1 MTAPAFPETPD
12 LKALRIAVGL
22 SGGAD
27 STYLSLL
34 ASGANPHALILV
46 HINHELRGHESDAD
60 EAFCRQFARSLDRP
74 LVVVRRS
81 GVESGLVNLPANP
94 SARYRAI
101 RLHVFKQVV
110 ETYNLDSVLLAHHA
124 DDQAETILLR
134 LARGGGLHALRGMR
148 ETTRLQGII
157 IERPLL
163 HTRAADIRSRLREWG
178 QDWREDSTNASSH
191 YRRNV
196 ARQILSR
203 DRQLTEH
210 LLQLSREASIAIDA
224 LDAAAPVLDARFPC
238 TELATLPT
246 PIAEHAARRWLI
258 ARGSPADDVSP
269 DVCQRLI
276 QQASDPA
283 SPLRQHYPGRIL
295 VRRRKKHLDVLSCQA

>member
-1 MTAPAFPETPD
+1 MRAASFPETVAV
-12 LKALRIAVGL
+12 KARRIAVGL

-34 ASGANPHALILV
+34 ASRANPDALLLV
-46 HINHELRGHESDAD
+46 HINHELRGQESDAD
-60 EAFCRQFARSLDRP
+60 ETFCQHLAQSLNRP
-74 LVVVRRS
+74 LVVARRS
-81 GVESGLVNLPANP
+81 QVESTLADLPSNP

-101 RLHVFKQVV
+101 RLHVFRQVI
-110 ETYNLDSVLLAHHA
+110 EAHNLDAVLLAHHA
-124 DDQAETILLR
+124 DDQAETVFVR

-148 ETTRLQGII
+148 GATSVRGVR

-163 HTRAADIRSRLREWG
+163 HTYAADIRLRLREWG
-178 QDWREDSTNASSH
+178 QDWREDSSNESSH

-196 ARQILSR
+196 ARQILAR
-203 DRQLTEH
+203 DRELTDH
-210 LLQLSREASIAIDA
+210 LLQLSRRASVAAEA
-224 LDAAAPVLDARFPC
+224 LDSAAPVLDAKFPC
-238 TELATLPT
+238 AQLATLPT
-246 PIAEHAARRWLI
+246 PIAQHAARRWLI
-258 ARGSPADDVSP
+258 ARGAPVDDVSP
-269 DVCQRLI
+269 DVCRRLI